1 MNPFTNKNYHNHE
14 QLIFCHDPL
23 SKLQAIIAIHNT
35 KLGPA
40 IGGCRMYPYA
50 TIDDAIDDVLR
61 LSRSMT
67 YKSAISGLN
76 FGGAKAV
83 IIGDPHRDSSELL
96 FRTFGRYVQTLSGR
110 YITCEDVGTNP
121 KMMEFVRIETRHVV
135 GLPNYIGGLGDPSP
149 VTAYGTVLGMQASLK
164 KLTGKENLSN
174 IKVAIQGVGNVG
186 YHLCKELHKVGAK
199 LYITDV
205 DQTAI
210 KKVSDDFKVNV
221 VKPHEIYSQ
230 NVDIFAPCA
239 LGGILH
245 DESIDSLKCAIVAGA
260 ANNQLIDEH
269 EHSYALQKRGIL
281 YAPDY
286 VINAGGLYD
295 AATEFFRVRQK
306 NYAYQKAEEIYEKL
320 LEVYSFAEEKN
331 IPTAIAAQQIAEQ
344 RIHFAGHCKDIYA
357 RRDK

>member
-1 MNPFTNKNYHNHE
+1 MNLFANKNYCNHE

-50 TIDDAIDDVLR
+50 TMDDAIDDVLR
-61 LSRSMT
+61 LSKGMT
-67 YKSAISGLN
+67 YKSAIAGLN
-76 FGGAKAV
+76 FGGGKAV
-83 IIGDPHRDSSELL
+83 IIGDPHKDSSELL

-135 GLPNYIGGLGDPSP
+135 GLPSYIGGLGDPSL
-149 VTAYGTVLGMQASLK
+149 VTAYGTMLGMKASLK
-164 KLTGKENLSN
+164 KLTGKEDLTN

-186 YHLCKELHKVGAK
+186 YHLCKELHQAGAK

-205 DQTAI
+205 DQSAI
-210 KKVSDDFKVNV
+210 KKAAKDFKVNV
-221 VKPHEIYSQ
+221 VKPQEIYQ
-230 NVDIFAPCA
+230 QPVDIFAPCA

-245 DESIDSLKCAIVAGA
+245 DESIAKLKCSIVAGA
-260 ANNQLIDEH
+260 ANNQLIDENL
-269 EHSYALQKRGIL
+269 HSNALQERGIL

-286 VINAGGLYD
+286 VINAGGLID
-295 AATEFFRVRQK
+295 AATEFFHVRQK
-306 NYAYQKAEEIYEKL
+306 NYAYQKAEEIYSRL
-320 LEVYSFAEEKN
+320 FDVYNFAEQKN
-331 IPTAIAAQQIAEQ
+331 ISTAIAAQQIAEQ
-344 RIHFAGHCKDIYA
+344 RIYFAGHCKEIYA
-357 RRDK
+357 RRDR